1 MSWDKCVGI
10 CTDGARSMTGRLS
23 GLVTRVQNL
32 APLAKWTC
40 CMIHR
45 ESLASK
51 KMPECLETVLKQAV
65 QIINFIK
72 ARPLNA
78 RLFSLLCQELG
89 AEHEQLL
96 FHTEVR
102 WLSRGRVL
110 HRLYE
115 LRSEVMTFLVNVKS
129 DLARY
134 LDDPLWLAQLSY
146 LVDIFDRLNSLN
158 TSMQG
163 RDANILLLSDKVNAF
178 VGKQDLWRDRLIN
191 KNVDMFP
198 NFADCVQETGIN
210 ISPLIN
216 TVAQHVEGLKQQF
229 GHYFTE
235 DFSSFAWV
243 RDPFSCPGKDLPVD
257 MGEQLVEL
265 KSDTSTALLCRHF
278 GWAWCLN
285 ILSYLTPP

>member
-1 MSWDKCVGI
+1 M
-10 CTDGARSMTGRLS
+10 
-23 GLVTRVQNL
+23 
-32 APLAKWTC
+32 
-40 CMIHR
+40 
-45 ESLASK
+45 
-51 KMPECLETVLKQAV
+51 
-65 QIINFIK
+65 INFIK

-78 RLFSLLCQELG
+78 RSFSLLCQELG

-96 FHTEVR
+96 FHTEVC

-115 LRSEVMTFLVNVKS
+115 LRSKVMTFLVNVNS
-129 DLARY
+129 DLAGY

-178 VGKQDLWRDRLIN
+178 VGKLDLWRDRLIN

-198 NFADCVQETGIN
+198 NFTDCVQETVIN

-216 TVAQHVEGLKQQF
+216 SRSACWGTKTTIRPLFHWGFQLICLGQRSLQLPRKRP
-229 GHYFTE
+229 
-235 DFSSFAWV
+235 SSWHGGAVSRIKERHQTATHLQLFLSAV
-243 RDPFSCPGKDLPVD
+243 I
-257 MGEQLVEL
+257 LVERDAWISSDAAVKLLLPFASTYPCEAGFSKLTL
-265 KSDTSTALLCRHF
+265 KTKYRNRLQVEDDLRLALSNIETRIVLLCKRKQAQVSH
-278 GWAWCLN
+278 WL
-285 ILSYLTPP
+285 I